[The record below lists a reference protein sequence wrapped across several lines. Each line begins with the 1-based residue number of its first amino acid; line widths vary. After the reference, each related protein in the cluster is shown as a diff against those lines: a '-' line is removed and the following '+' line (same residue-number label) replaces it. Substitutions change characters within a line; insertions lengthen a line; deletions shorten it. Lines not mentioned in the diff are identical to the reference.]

1 MTLEQAIEALTIAES
16 QQISDEVAEA
26 IRTAIAE
33 MKQRGEV
40 ITCAECRYKPIA
52 KVNHKGFLI
61 CAASQMEITDT
72 DFCSYGER
80 KEKENING

>member
-1 MTLEQAIEALTIAES
+1 MTLTQAMQILGIAEG

-26 IRTAIAE
+26 IRTVLAE
-33 MKQRGEV
+33 MKQRVEV

-52 KVNHKGFLI
+52 KVNRKGFLI

-80 KEKENING
+80 K

>member
-1 MTLEQAIEALTIAES
+1 MTLDEALKRLEIFAG
-16 QQISDEVAEA
+16 QQMNPDMETA
-26 IRTAIAE
+26 IRTVLAE
-33 MKQRGEV
+33 MKRRGEV

-52 KVNHKGFLI
+52 KVNCKGFLI

-80 KEKENING
+80 K